1 MSMST
6 EKIRVRFAPSPTGP
20 LHIGGVR
27 TALFNYLF
35 ARHLG
40 GTMLLRIEDTDS
52 KRYVPGAE
60 EYIVEALHW
69 LGIQIDEG
77 VGATTGDCGPYRQS
91 ERKGIYLQYVQ
102 QLLASGHA
110 YYAFDTVEELDV
122 ARQAYPNF
130 IYDSHTRLQMR
141 NSLTLP
147 KAEVEQLLAAGEP
160 YAVRFKI
167 EPGEQVEFTDL
178 IRGKITIDST
188 LLDDKV
194 IYKQADGLPTYH
206 MANVVDDHLMR
217 ITHVIRGEEWISST
231 PLHVLLYRAL
241 GWQDTMPQFAHLSL
255 ILKPVGSGKL
265 SKRDGDK
272 FGFPVYPLEWRDP
285 DTNSLSL
292 GYREQGYLPEAVV
305 NFLALLGWNPGNDQ
319 EIFSME
325 ELAKLF
331 TLDCCSKSGARFD
344 FEKAK
349 WFNHEYI
356 LNVPITRLLSLV
368 LPMLEMEG
376 IEVDRGKLEAALAV
390 ARSKA
395 QLLSE
400 LLPELR
406 YFFVSPQEY
415 DPVSTKKHWKSESPE
430 YLQAMGRT
438 LQALGN
444 APSQETIEQA
454 LYGAIKAQELP
465 MGKVMNSMRIALVGT
480 SRGVRI
486 HEIIAL
492 IGVPETISRFQKA
505 IEQLG

>member
-1 MSMST
+1 MSQPNV
-6 EKIRVRFAPSPTGP
+6 RVRFAPSPTGP

-35 ARHLG
+35 ARHFG
-40 GTMLLRIEDTDS
+40 GTMVLRIEDTDS

-60 EYIVEALHW
+60 EYIVEALRW
-69 LGIQIDEG
+69 LNIQIDEG
-77 VGATTGDCGPYRQS
+77 VSSPCGDFGPYRQS
-91 ERKGIYLQYVQ
+91 ERKSIYQHYVQ
-102 QLLASGHA
+102 QLLDTGQA
-110 YYAFDTVEELDV
+110 YYAFDTVAELEA
-122 ARQAYPNF
+122 ARASNPNF
-130 IYDSHTRLQMR
+130 IYDAHTRLQMR

-147 KAEVEQLLAAGEP
+147 QEEVMRLVDTGAP

-167 EPGEQVEFTDL
+167 QPGEQVEFTDL
-178 IRGKITIDST
+178 IRGRVAIDST

-194 IYKQADGLPTYH
+194 IYKQVDGLPTYH
-206 MANVVDDHLMR
+206 MANVVDDHLMA

-241 GWQDTMPQFAHLSL
+241 GWQDSMPQFAHLAL

-285 DTNSLSL
+285 ATGQVSP

-305 NFLALLGWNPGNDQ
+305 NFLALLGWNPGTDQ
-319 EIFSME
+319 ELFSME

-331 TLDCCSKSGARFD
+331 SLERCSKSGARFD

-349 WFNHEYI
+349 WFNHEY
-356 LNVPITRLLSLV
+356 LLHCPLPQLLPLV
-368 LPMLEMEG
+368 APMLEAEG
-376 IEVDRGKLEAALAV
+376 IHVDKEKLAAALEV

-395 QLLSE
+395 QLLPD

-406 YFFVSPQEY
+406 YFFIAPQAY
-415 DPVSTKKHWKSESPE
+415 DPASLKKHWKPASAQ
-430 YLQAMGRT
+430 YLQAMVRC
-438 LQALGN
+438 LQEL
-444 APSQETIEQA
+444 PDTPTQQDIEQA
-454 LYGAIKAQELP
+454 LYEAIKDQELP
-465 MGKVMNSMRIALVGT
+465 MGKVMNSMRVALVGT
-480 SRGVRI
+480 SRGARI

-492 IGVPETISRFQKA
+492 LGINETIARFQKA
-505 IEQLG
+505 IAALG